1 MKEGCVIKTA
11 AKPGAAEMEEINRYT
26 RRAYGPEEVY
36 TFSLVLCDNEIDR
49 DFERFGLESLARLK
63 ELFLGRT
70 CILDHELKSANQTAR
85 IYHTELDRVEGQMT
99 QAGEP
104 LTRLT
109 AKAYL
114 PKTEST
120 KETRELIDSGI
131 LKEVSVSC
139 SVKRTVCGICGKE
152 RCDHEKGGSY
162 GGRTGHR
169 VLLEPTDAYECSFVA
184 VPAQRGAGVTKGR
197 TGEDRTVEKLL
208 GEPPQGGVR
217 LSGEQARELNRRFR
231 ELEERA
237 AWGKE
242 YRRELE
248 EAVVKYSGIL
258 QPEVPRAVMESAVK
272 GLDMD
277 QLGQMKRAYARMAGR
292 RMPLSPQLAAE
303 APVCKDGENGAFR
316 I

>member
-1 MKEGCVIKTA
+1 MKEGSVIKSA
-11 AKPGAAEMEEINRYT
+11 ARPGAREMEEINRYT

-49 DFERFGLESLARLK
+49 DFERFGLESLEKLQ
-63 ELFLGRT
+63 ELFLGKT

-85 IYHTELDRVEGQMT
+85 IYHTELEQVRGQTT

-109 AKAYL
+109 GKAYL
-114 PKTEST
+114 PITEGN

-139 SVKRTVCGICGKE
+139 SVRRTVCGICGKE
-152 RCDHEKGGSY
+152 RCEHEKGRGY
-162 GGRTGHR
+162 GGKTGHR

-197 TGEDRTVEKLL
+197 GPAEAAVEKLL
-208 GEPPQGGVR
+208 REPPREGVR
-217 LSGEQARELNRRFR
+217 LTGEQAQELGKRFR
-231 ELEERA
+231 ELEEKA
-237 AWGKE
+237 AWGRR
-242 YRRELE
+242 YRRERE
-248 EAVVKYSGIL
+248 EAVVKYSAIL
-258 QPEVPRAVMESAVK
+258 QPEVPRSVISSAVK
-272 GLDMD
+272 GLSMEE
-277 QLGQMKRAYARMAGR
+277 LGQLENVWAKMAGQR
-292 RMPLSPQLAAE
+292 LPLRPQLAPE
-303 APVCKDGENGAFR
+303 PSEPRDGGNGEFQ